1 MINDN
6 ENETEMKNRSHRCD
20 INRLRPRHGHKY
32 TKYICLGIM
41 TAISITKHLSN
52 I

>member
-20 INRLRPRHGHKY
+20 INRLRPRHVHKH
-32 TKYICLGIM
+32 TKYICLKM